1 MNLNKGSIFY
11 LYLFLKNKYNYTS
24 LNFKI
29 KDSEHSVFL
38 KKVIFLFKNKKPII
52 NYSLFTKRQK
62 LIYIQTLI
70 YHYTKLVPKFLIQK
84 LPYKKNKKF
93 RFNQKI
99 FKPYFHFRKNQKKV
113 KYLLNYK
120 ISHSYKFS
128 FKKHKK
134 KI

>member
-1 MNLNKGSIFY
+1 LNLNKNSIFS
-11 LYLFLKNKYNYTS
+11 LYFFFKNKYNDTS
-24 LNFKI
+24 PNFKI
-29 KDSEHSVFL
+29 KNSEYSFFF
-38 KKVIFLFKNKKPII
+38 KKLNFLFKNKKPII
-52 NYSLFTKRQK
+52 NYSLFTNRQK
-62 LIYIQTLI
+62 LIYIQSLI
-70 YHYTKLVPKFLIQK
+70 YQYTKLVPKFLIQK

-93 RFNQKI
+93 RFNQMI